1 MHESVRSTVGRRLAR
16 YSGAS
21 VEISAAIEIRC
32 GNPVRQGVAQVR
44 IVCVGGG
51 PAGLYFAS
59 LARLRL
65 PGCDVTV
72 IERNPAGVT
81 YGWGVVFGEA
91 LLAGLH
97 RADPISAR
105 QIAAAA
111 TRWRDQHVRIGSR
124 DAVHLGGYGYAIG
137 RRGLLDILAT
147 RAMDLGVSVEYEREV
162 TDSAMLADADLVV
175 ACDGVHSRLRQRDAT
190 EYGTVITPGRN
201 RYLWLGT
208 TALFDAFTFGFE
220 ETPAG
225 WIWFHAYRF
234 DADTSTLIAECA
246 PQTWDGL
253 GFGGLDPDATTARL
267 ESIFARH
274 LGGHGL
280 INQARGHDAASWL
293 AFTGITNHRWSNGNV
308 VLMGDAAHTAHFS
321 IGSGTTLAMD
331 DAIALA
337 DALARHSEQPA
348 ALRAYHAARLPDV
361 IALQTEAGN
370 SARWFE
376 AVDENVSQGPLD
388 FGFSLLRRRF
398 ETLAPGEHTPRW
410 RYGVYR
416 ATQHPAL
423 RSVREQITTAR
434 RAVLSHAR

>member
-1 MHESVRSTVGRRLAR
+1 MRSGDVEGPGSIQLSPRGESRR
-16 YSGAS
+16 GT
-21 VEISAAIEIRC
+21 
-32 GNPVRQGVAQVR
+32 PVRQGVTQVR

-51 PAGLYFAS
+51 PAGLYFAA

-97 RADPISAR
+97 RADPVSAR
-105 QIAAAA
+105 QIATAAI
-111 TRWRDQHVRIGSR
+111 RWRDQHVRIGSR
-124 DAVHLGGYGYAIG
+124 DPLHLGGYGYAIG
-137 RRGLLDILAT
+137 RRALLGSLAA
-147 RAMDLGVSVEYEREV
+147 RAMELGVRVEYEREV
-162 TDSAMLADADLVV
+162 TDPAVFADADLVV
-175 ACDGVHSRLRQRDAT
+175 ACDGVHSSLRQRDAAA
-190 EYGTVITPGRN
+190 YGTVVTTGRN

-208 TALFDAFTFGFE
+208 TALFDAFSFGFE
-220 ETPAG
+220 QTPSG

-234 DADTSTLIAECA
+234 DADTSTLIVECA

-253 GFGGLDPDATTARL
+253 GFGTLDPEATTAVL
-267 ESIFARH
+267 ETIFARH

-280 INQARGHDAASWL
+280 VNQGRGHHTASWL

-321 IGSGTTLAMD
+321 IGSGTTLGMD

-337 DALARHSEQPA
+337 DALARHSEQA
-348 ALRAYHAARLPDV
+348 EALRAYHAARLPDV

-370 SARWFE
+370 SSRWFE
-376 AVDENVSQGPLD
+376 AVDENIAHEPVE

-398 ETLAPGEHTPRW
+398 DTVSSGERTPTW
-410 RYGVYR
+410 RYGMYR

-423 RSVREQITTAR
+423 RSMRERITAAR
-434 RAVLSHAR
+434 RAVLSRAR